1 MAPKSD
7 EMKKRKLQSKLR
19 IVRRNL
25 KKIEKK
31 QRKLSRRQRNLN
43 KIDESKSRFADVER
57 VLTSLSREDVSVLS
71 TAGMHLPRVV
81 KLHELCRDY
90 DLHPLTEPSDE
101 DDGKLPPSDEDD
113 DELYVQSVRLME
125 QQVEAE
131 RAQAHEQMRLMALL
145 CSSSAIEDEVD

>member
-7 EMKKRKLQSKLR
+7 EMKKRNLQSKLR

-31 QRKLSRRQRNLN
+31 QRKLSRRQRNLRT
-43 KIDESKSRFADVER
+43 IDESKRRFADVER
-57 VLTSLSREDVSVLS
+57 VLASLSREDVSVLS
-71 TAGMHLPRVV
+71 TVGMHLPSVV

-101 DDGKLPPSDEDD
+101 DDGKLPPSNSED
-113 DELYVQSVRLME
+113 DELWVQSNRLMAE
-125 QQVEAE
+125 QVEAQ
-131 RAQAHEQMRLMALL
+131 RVQSLQQQSA
-145 CSSSAIEDEVD
+145 SSNDLD